1 MKSFRKRKSTLKLE
15 LVTMINAFNKTDKM
29 EVFKILNIIG
39 YKISILYLVTQY
51 GED

>member
-1 MKSFRKRKSTLKLE
+1 
-15 LVTMINAFNKTDKM
+15 MINAFNKTDKM
-29 EVFKILNIIG
+29 EIFKILNIID